1 MIINE
6 KYLQDI
12 DDEDDDV
19 ISSNNEFNDRN
30 KKDLDY
36 EFTAEIS
43 NDRPLLQYSY
53 LNQKDETDLCTFGDY
68 VDYYEY
74 VKDVVEDSICVEDF
88 YIRATFSYMGN
99 DYTTDEMDKIP
110 MDTVCETAMMEV
122 PVILVKFNV
131 YDRTRFKEFYQ
142 LLQSLQY
149 CLKQFIKKFDC
160 RGLVPGNNDPAFV
173 LNDSLIKEERD
184 IVYKAKEIF
193 NSVMKV
199 DEVTDNLPKN
209 LGLKYNGNVRHISP
223 NSEKSVDEFEFG
235 DVLYATTSG
244 ELVSQAS
251 SDGQKNVPIAIC
263 TLSRPKDHRFI
274 SLNYMSRMETYKGS
288 KRKTLD
294 TEIPFGAFGV
304 ALKTENAPGIG
315 FDASL
320 QRKLECYSIT
330 GEKDFE
336 SCLDYMNLC
345 YNKSSRRA
353 CEQSLYFAQHL
364 PFSNMKGMLQAVL
377 CVNRFKTL
385 GTDSGDWYLP
395 CQAEL
400 YMFTHIELEGYSE
413 AYNKINEVR
422 ASVGYKPMEGIAPT
436 PCEMDKNAIR
446 VQTLDSVYTSWGNKN
461 AAFSVLAM
469 LRITD

>member
-19 ISSNNEFNDRN
+19 VSNSNEFNDRN

-36 EFTAEIS
+36 DFTVEIY
-43 NDRPLLQYSY
+43 NATTLLQYSY
-53 LNQKDETDLCTFGDY
+53 TLQKNESDLCTFGDCI
-68 VDYYEY
+68 DYYEY
-74 VKDVVEDSICVEDF
+74 VKDIVEDSICVEDC
-88 YIRATFSYMGN
+88 YARATFSYMDK
-99 DYTTDEMDKIP
+99 DYTTDEMDEIP
-110 MDTVCETAMMEV
+110 MDTVFKVMQLWV

-131 YDRTRFKEFYQ
+131 YDKTRFKEFYL
-142 LLQSLQY
+142 LLQGLQN

-160 RGLVPGNNDPAFV
+160 RGIVSANNNIAFV
-173 LNDSLIKEERD
+173 LNDSLIKDGRD
-184 IVYKAKEIF
+184 VIYKAKKIF
-193 NSVMKV
+193 DSVMKV
-199 DEVTDNLPKN
+199 DDTDVNLPKN

-223 NSEKSVDEFEFG
+223 NSEKTVDEFEFG
-235 DVLYATTSG
+235 DVLYATMSG
-244 ELVSQAS
+244 ELVSQGS

-274 SLNYMSRMETYKGS
+274 SLNYMSRMDTYKGS

-304 ALKTENAPGIG
+304 TLNTQNAPSIG
-315 FDASL
+315 PAAAL
-320 QRKLECYSIT
+320 QGKPEFYSIT

-400 YMFTHIELEGYSE
+400 YMFTH
-413 AYNKINEVR
+413 
-422 ASVGYKPMEGIAPT
+422 M
-436 PCEMDKNAIR
+436 
-446 VQTLDSVYTSWGNKN
+446 
-461 AAFSVLAM
+461 
-469 LRITD
+469 